1 MARLMVTGGL
11 GFIGSH
17 MVRLGLAQG
26 HQVAMDNLS
35 SGQRSDLP
43 PGAALSATDLR
54 DAQGTAQALTDYAP
68 DWISHHA
75 AQVSVPGSFADPLQ
89 DAEVNILGTLNLLLA
104 ARQCGVRRVV
114 LASTGDL
121 PEGLER
127 TLIRIPFVTRQE
139 SGQRRFLHS
148 TSGTRFAPTPVGRM
162 RSRPAHRR

>member
-1 MARLMVTGGL
+1 MSNALGGL

-17 MVRLGLAQG
+17 VVRLALAQG
-26 HQVAMDNLS
+26 YQVAMLDNLS

-43 PGAALSATDLR
+43 PGAALSATDLL

-114 LASTGDL
+114 LAFTGGL

-127 TLIRIPFVTRQE
+127 TLSWSPE
-139 SGQRRFLHS
+139 
-148 TSGTRFAPTPVGRM
+148 
-162 RSRPAHRR
+162 PAR